1 MVLSCLLKNNL
12 RRLFWRVDLR
22 NEKKN
27 IVSILNLST
36 IIAQCFDKSN
46 DHQKSIFGSFFIQ
59 LPKNKKE
66 ATWWLKMAVL
76 PLVSEEMFNPTKW
89 WMNVNLYTCKDNLI
103 LGCGKGDIK
112 MKFQIL
118 AWFLIKSYKHM
129 DLKLTTIYIMN
140 IIMWKSN
147 CN

>member
-46 DHQKSIFGSFFIQ
+46 DRQKSIFGSFSIQ

-66 ATWWLKMAVL
+66 AT
-76 PLVSEEMFNPTKW
+76 
-89 WMNVNLYTCKDNLI
+89 
-103 LGCGKGDIK
+103 
-112 MKFQIL
+112 
-118 AWFLIKSYKHM
+118 
-129 DLKLTTIYIMN
+129 
-140 IIMWKSN
+140 
-147 CN
+147 

>member
-12 RRLFWRVDLR
+12 RRLFG
-22 NEKKN
+22 ESICEMKKKN

-66 ATWWLKMAVL
+66 AT
-76 PLVSEEMFNPTKW
+76 
-89 WMNVNLYTCKDNLI
+89 
-103 LGCGKGDIK
+103 
-112 MKFQIL
+112 
-118 AWFLIKSYKHM
+118 
-129 DLKLTTIYIMN
+129 
-140 IIMWKSN
+140 
-147 CN
+147 

>member
-36 IIAQCFDKSN
+36 IIAQCFDKSY
-46 DHQKSIFGSFFIQ
+46 DQQKSIFGSFFIQ

-66 ATWWLKMAVL
+66 AT
-76 PLVSEEMFNPTKW
+76 
-89 WMNVNLYTCKDNLI
+89 
-103 LGCGKGDIK
+103 
-112 MKFQIL
+112 
-118 AWFLIKSYKHM
+118 
-129 DLKLTTIYIMN
+129 
-140 IIMWKSN
+140 
-147 CN
+147 

>member
-36 IIAQCFDKSN
+36 IIAQCFDESN

-66 ATWWLKMAVL
+66 AT
-76 PLVSEEMFNPTKW
+76 
-89 WMNVNLYTCKDNLI
+89 
-103 LGCGKGDIK
+103 
-112 MKFQIL
+112 
-118 AWFLIKSYKHM
+118 
-129 DLKLTTIYIMN
+129 
-140 IIMWKSN
+140 
-147 CN
+147 

>member
-59 LPKNKKE
+59 LPKNKKV
-66 ATWWLKMAVL
+66 AT
-76 PLVSEEMFNPTKW
+76 
-89 WMNVNLYTCKDNLI
+89 
-103 LGCGKGDIK
+103 
-112 MKFQIL
+112 
-118 AWFLIKSYKHM
+118 
-129 DLKLTTIYIMN
+129 
-140 IIMWKSN
+140 
-147 CN
+147 